1 MEDDTPK
8 EKKKAKKK
16 KDPNAPK
23 KPQSGC
29 VYCAPPSHVHV
40 FRLRLEHLLHTPP
53 VQLSALRGCSPPCGA
68 PNRWVF
74 FNTEVRDEVKE
85 ANPDATFADLSKLIG
100 AKWSALSDDD
110 KLPYETK
117 AREAKAQY
125 KVDIEKYYEEN
136 PDAKAEYASPA
147 KAKKRKTADGPK
159 KPASSYMYFSAAKRD
174 EVKVC
179 VVFVA
184 FEYWKSELGCC
195 PSVWWAGITR
205 YVMLMCRVCIYVD

>member
-1 MEDDTPK
+1 
-8 EKKKAKKK
+8 
-16 KDPNAPK
+16 
-23 KPQSGC
+23 
-29 VYCAPPSHVHV
+29 
-40 FRLRLEHLLHTPP
+40 
-53 VQLSALRGCSPPCGA
+53 
-68 PNRWVF
+68 VF